1 MEDKPL
7 LNDSEGKRP
16 TLLYIIIAVLAVA
29 VIALIIVVAVKK
41 CDECSDCP
49 TNEQDKIPYDT
60 THFIPIN
67 QSFYP
72 DKDGGSHELQGQLNH
87 FDSPYFKMVDVYN
100 MKSNDNRTIL
110 SKFKTY
116 QQTSEYSAHCACII
130 MTLTYY
136 GDEPPSERDCMNYF
150 GVTDPNNFEPNEE
163 FYQNMVMKKFEEY
176 INSLGY
182 TTTSNDNY
190 TEENFPFEETN
201 QFTPWVKEILKK
213 NETILVTWS
222 DWGGTTSLI
231 IGVDNMGH
239 ESAEDHV
246 ILLADAYDT
255 CDHLNDGYTIMGLD
269 KFFYNWQYNDISYSS
284 GKIREKGGKFIVIH
298 RKE

>member
-7 LNDSEGKRP
+7 LNVSEGKRP
-16 TLLYIIIAVLAVA
+16 TLLYIIIAILAVA

-110 SKFKTY
+110 NLKHINK
-116 QQTSEYSAHCACII
+116 H
-130 MTLTYY
+130 
-136 GDEPPSERDCMNYF
+136 
-150 GVTDPNNFEPNEE
+150 
-163 FYQNMVMKKFEEY
+163 QNIRHIV
-176 INSLGY
+176 
-182 TTTSNDNY
+182 
-190 TEENFPFEETN
+190 
-201 QFTPWVKEILKK
+201 
-213 NETILVTWS
+213 LV
-222 DWGGTTSLI
+222 L
-231 IGVDNMGH
+231 
-239 ESAEDHV
+239 
-246 ILLADAYDT
+246 
-255 CDHLNDGYTIMGLD
+255 
-269 KFFYNWQYNDISYSS
+269 
-284 GKIREKGGKFIVIH
+284 
-298 RKE
+298 